1 MPGLTHRLNPRG
13 VYRGA
18 ALTLVFAS
26 VLATAAATGSLPR
39 EEDTAAE
46 IKTRSVSSTVGSV
59 DREEIAEA
67 AADAEADG
75 KSGTDAA
82 AEVVSRSGDRWGAVY
97 DEREYKDFE
106 QALDGSYTGVGI
118 SAQRSARGDVVVTGV
133 QPGGPADLAGVR
145 KGDLLRTVDG
155 RRVEKR
161 PVADVVALLR
171 GDRSGAVE
179 GTSVVLGLRRGA
191 RTWTETLYRARL
203 ATQAVTVRR
212 LGGEPSSAVLIKVAA
227 FTKGAGTAIRDAVRT
242 APGEAGILLDLR
254 ANSGGLVTEA
264 VTASSAFLDG
274 GLVATYDVHG
284 EQRALYADPGGDTD
298 RPVVVLV
305 DGGTMSAAELL
316 TGALQDRGRA
326 VTVGSRTF
334 GKGSVQMPSK
344 LPGGSVAE
352 LTVGQYRTPA
362 GRSVEGH
369 GITPDVGAGSRAQQ
383 RAETVLIGL
392 GGGS

>member
-1 MPGLTHRLNPRG
+1 M
-13 VYRGA
+13 
-18 ALTLVFAS
+18 
-26 VLATAAATGSLPR
+26 LATAAATGSLPR

-97 DEREYKDFE
+97 DEREYEDFE

-145 KGDLLRTVDG
+145 KGDQLRTVDG

-171 GDRSGAVE
+171 GDRTGAVE

-191 RTWTETLYRARL
+191 HSWTETLYRARL

-212 LGGEPSSAVLIKVAA
+212 LGGEPSAAVLIKVAA

-242 APGEAGILLDLR
+242 APGKRGSSWTSGPTR
-254 ANSGGLVTEA
+254 ADWSPRPSRPPRPSWTA
-264 VTASSAFLDG
+264 DSSPPTTCTASSAPSTPSPA
-274 GLVATYDVHG
+274 ATPTG
-284 EQRALYADPGGDTD
+284 PWSSSST
-298 RPVVVLV
+298 
-305 DGGTMSAAELL
+305 AA
-316 TGALQDRGRA
+316 R
-326 VTVGSRTF
+326 
-334 GKGSVQMPSK
+334 
-344 LPGGSVAE
+344 
-352 LTVGQYRTPA
+352 
-362 GRSVEGH
+362 
-369 GITPDVGAGSRAQQ
+369 
-383 RAETVLIGL
+383 
-392 GGGS
+392 